1 MSQSASLPPAE
12 PFSNVEDAWFWTMEA
27 LAARNAGARP
37 RRGGLSVNRPC
48 EPDDVIRC
56 LDRLYRKRR
65 IDLGHAK
72 VMRTWGERGRTPS
85 PAARGEWADHRIWR
99 EAMDRLDWHL
109 RQKGI
114 VQDLGKK
121 S

>member
-1 MSQSASLPPAE
+1 MSQTPSLPCAE
-12 PFSNVEDAWFWTMEA
+12 PFPSVEDAWFWTMAA

-37 RRGGLSVNRPC
+37 ARGGAPVKRPC

-65 IDLGHAK
+65 IDLQHAK
-72 VMRTWGERGRTPS
+72 VMRRWGERGRTPS
-85 PAARGEWADHRIWR
+85 AAARGEQSDHRIWR

-114 VQDLGKK
+114 VQGIGKF